1 MRELFKKYIN
11 NFELSGDLEHDV
23 VTFLKSNDFTNTAE
37 HSCRVG
43 RKAERL
49 AHSFNNNGD
58 VAKAAGLLH
67 DISVVFPNNER
78 AIVVE
83 KLGLDVFDAE
93 RIFPLIAH
101 QRISR
106 VMAEEIFN
114 IKDEE
119 ILSAIECHTTLK
131 RESSKI
137 DQIVFVAD
145 KIEWDQDGTPPYI
158 NQIKFQLEVSIAHAA
173 FAYIDY
179 LWARKETLKV
189 VHPWLA
195 EAHKDLKSKL
205 AFK

>member
-1 MRELFKKYIN
+1 MRELFKKYTN
-11 NFELSGDLEHDV
+11 NFELSVDLEHDV
-23 VTFLKSNDFTNTAE
+23 VTFLKSNYFTNTAE
-37 HSCRVG
+37 HSCKVG
-43 RKAERL
+43 KEAERL
-49 AHSFNNNGD
+49 AHSFNSNGD

-78 AIVVE
+78 AVVVE
-83 KLGLDVFDAE
+83 KLGLNVFDAE

-114 IKDEE
+114 IQDEE

-158 NQIKFQLEVSIAHAA
+158 NQIKSQLEFSIGHAA
-173 FAYIDY
+173 YAYIDY
-179 LWARKETLKV
+179 LWARKKTLKV

-195 EAHKDLKSKL
+195 EAHKDLKRKL
-205 AFK
+205 AF

>member
-1 MRELFKKYIN
+1 MRELFKKYTHHV
-11 NFELSGDLEHDV
+11 ELSGDLEHDV
-23 VTFLKSNDFTNTAE
+23 VTFLHRNHLSHVAE

-43 RKAERL
+43 KEAERI
-49 AHSFNNNGD
+49 AHSFHNNGD

-67 DISVVFPNNER
+67 DISAVFPNNER
-78 AIVVE
+78 AVVVE
-83 KLGLDVFDAE
+83 ELGLGVMDAE
-93 RIFPLIAH
+93 RKFPLIAH

-106 VMAEEIFN
+106 VMAEEIFHIQN
-114 IKDEE
+114 EE

-131 RESSKI
+131 KDSSVM

-158 NQIKFQLEVSIAHAA
+158 QQVKSQLEVSLSHAA

-179 LWARKETLKV
+179 LWERRGTLKV

-195 EAHKDLKSKL
+195 EAHEDLKNNL
-205 AFK
+205 F